1 MILSANALVLHKEAP
16 EHYSKNLGGHRGG
29 GGGCRGAQCRQVNK
43 KLVCKRWWN
52 DFSIMNKKHK
62 QVPAGTFYITPT
74 DKWSLS
80 ADK

>member
-29 GGGCRGAQCRQVNK
+29 GGGV
-43 KLVCKRWWN
+43 
-52 DFSIMNKKHK
+52 
-62 QVPAGTFYITPT
+62 AGE
-74 DKWSLS
+74 LS